1 MENDT
6 VTNYSY
12 KSEQFREYA
21 ERNARQE
28 VYMPPYLLSDYER
41 RTYIRK
47 TIIEDHL
54 HRISSNPAGTEK
66 KFKKIYKSV
75 FYFFRGTA
83 MLYYRDYAGTDMEF
97 PIVFTNGDIHPENFG
112 IMPNKDGVP
121 FFGVND
127 FDEVCFA
134 PFTYDVRRGAI
145 GFNIGALINEFK
157 KRKRKKIVK
166 KFVTGYLNGLKK
178 FALNDQEK
186 TLEYRHHNSPPVVC
200 DILDN
205 VDSRAKFLKK
215 LIDLKKE
222 KFIPSKK
229 VVPYSR
235 LTGKFQKIIDKYR
248 KDSDIER
255 GKNERG
261 FFKVKDVAIKKGSG
275 TASLG
280 LDRYYVLLNGSSD
293 DPLDNIVLEIKQAR
307 RSAVYSVIPKEVQS
321 DNDNQ
326 ADQIMKAH
334 SVHLASGDP
343 FYGKAVV
350 DKQDFLVRERSPFKN
365 EVDLEDLDYQE
376 FKEYAD
382 ICGQVLALT
391 HSRSDQDSGMEV
403 ENMEETILS
412 SISETIFIQ
421 DMIDFSQTA
430 TKRIKRDH
438 QLFCEDYDKGAYIL
452 DELQK
457 QEC

>member
-145 GFNIGALINEFK
+145 GFNIGALINGFK

-178 FALNDQEK
+178 FALNEQNGFRSC
-186 TLEYRHHNSPPVVC
+186 TLVNMGLVALRLNRELNFDPVKLEFIN
-200 DILDN
+200 DEGAN
-205 VDSRAKFLKK
+205 R
-215 LIDLKKE
+215 LIDQ
-222 KFIPSKK
+222 PMRA
-229 VVPYSR
+229 PY
-235 LTGKFQKIIDKYR
+235 
-248 KDSDIER
+248 
-255 GKNERG
+255 
-261 FFKVKDVAIKKGSG
+261 
-275 TASLG
+275 
-280 LDRYYVLLNGSSD
+280 
-293 DPLDNIVLEIKQAR
+293 
-307 RSAVYSVIPKEVQS
+307 
-321 DNDNQ
+321 
-326 ADQIMKAH
+326 
-334 SVHLASGDP
+334 
-343 FYGKAVV
+343 
-350 DKQDFLVRERSPFKN
+350 
-365 EVDLEDLDYQE
+365 
-376 FKEYAD
+376 
-382 ICGQVLALT
+382 
-391 HSRSDQDSGMEV
+391 
-403 ENMEETILS
+403 TI
-412 SISETIFIQ
+412 
-421 DMIDFSQTA
+421 
-430 TKRIKRDH
+430 
-438 QLFCEDYDKGAYIL
+438 
-452 DELQK
+452 
-457 QEC
+457 